1 MLKRQI
7 GFLTIW
13 LAFWSGFAADQLLI
27 TYEHLQPKSIYGDK
41 VIVERNGM
49 KFLIDKDRV
58 KNKPKIE
65 VENCPEKEVIEA
77 FFQHEFD
84 FEKGIIESKKYSGF
98 IDSNTCSTNWE
109 KLFSLF

>member
-1 MLKRQI
+1 MFMLKRQI
-7 GFLTIW
+7 GLITIW

-58 KNKPKIE
+58 KNKPTKL
-65 VENCPEKEVIEA
+65 KL
-77 FFQHEFD
+77 
-84 FEKGIIESKKYSGF
+84 KMSG
-98 IDSNTCSTNWE
+98 E
-109 KLFSLF
+109 RR

>member
-1 MLKRQI
+1 MIKRQI
-7 GFLTIW
+7 GFLAIW

-41 VIVERNGM
+41 VIVERNGT
-49 KFLIDKDRV
+49 KFSIDKDRV

-65 VENCPEKEVIEA
+65 VENCPKKEVIEA

-84 FEKGIIESKKYSGF
+84 FENSELSI
-98 IDSNTCSTNWE
+98 
-109 KLFSLF
+109 